1 MEDLKNLGPIKI
13 KSTVDI
19 VIDRLTQAIID
30 RTLKPGDKLPTEPDL
45 AASFGVGRNT
55 VREAIRTLTAYGILE
70 SRRPNGTF
78 VCDTFKPQG
87 INPLLYGMILQKEDS
102 YEELIGLRKVFEIGT
117 LLLLSDKEIT
127 REQKEQLQERARAI
141 EQAILAENP
150 DVQAIL
156 DADIEFHNY
165 LAALTGNQLIVLEND
180 MINRLTYAS
189 RIKTIEKVL
198 QEDDQ
203 KYLIDTHYDLVE
215 KLESGEAG
223 RLYEAIQNSY
233 FYWKDIYKEPPQ
245 TV

>member
-1 MEDLKNLGPIKI
+1 MEDLKNLGPIKV
-13 KSTVDI
+13 KSTVDA
-19 VIDRLTQAIID
+19 VIDRLTQAIIEGS
-30 RTLKPGDKLPTEPDL
+30 LKPGDKLPTEPDL

-102 YEELIGLRKVFEIGT
+102 YEELIGLRKVFEMGIM
-117 LLLLSDKEIT
+117 LLLSDRKMPKM
-127 REQKEQLQERARAI
+127 QKQELQKRAQAI
-141 EQAILAENP
+141 ERAILAEEK

-165 LAALTGNQLIVLEND
+165 LAALTGNHLIILEND
-180 MINRLTYAS
+180 MINKLTYAS

-198 QEDDQ
+198 QEGNQ
-203 KYLIDTHYDLVE
+203 QYLIDTHYDLVE
-215 KLESGEAG
+215 KLECGDAG
-223 RLYEAIQNSY
+223 KLYESIQNSY
-233 FYWKDIYKEPPQ
+233 FYWKDIYR
-245 TV
+245 